1 MILDSQ
7 SPVGPPLWTPVV
19 NWKDFTSNSD
29 FIYNDY

>member
-1 MILDSQ
+1 
-7 SPVGPPLWTPVV
+7 VGPPPWTPVV